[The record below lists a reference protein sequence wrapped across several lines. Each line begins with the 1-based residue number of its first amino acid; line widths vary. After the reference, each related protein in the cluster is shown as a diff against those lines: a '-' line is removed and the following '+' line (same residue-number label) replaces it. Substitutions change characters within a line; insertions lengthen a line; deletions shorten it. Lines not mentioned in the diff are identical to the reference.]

1 MPVLGTLWP
10 GAPRCGAV
18 EAVSC
23 GCGGG
28 GGGCWRGEEVV
39 LSTDAPDGAFA
50 AFWRYSEIFSA

>member
-10 GAPRCGAV
+10 GAPRWGAV

-28 GGGCWRGEEVV
+28 GGGCWSGEEVV
-39 LSTDAPDGAFA
+39 LSADASGGGFD
-50 AFWRYSEIFSA
+50 AFWRNSEILSA